1 MNTLLQEL
9 EKQYKELGDEI
20 KRLKSQEKQ
29 KKKWTP
35 KDGDT
40 YYYLRSDGTVAFAT
54 FYSNNKLSIG
64 RRNIGNVFQKAQD
77 ALYASKKLYVE
88 HQLKQASSPFDP
100 NKPNWHLTYD
110 VGEDKV
116 IAFNDWSYETGNLHF
131 DNQSIALHVI
141 DMVGEDMIKKYYFSI
156 DC

>member
-1 MNTLLQEL
+1 MNELQEL

-40 YYYLRSDGTVAFAT
+40 YYYLRSDGTVASAT
-54 FYSNNKLSIG
+54 FYLNNKLSIG

-88 HQLKQASSPFDP
+88 HQLRQDSSPFDP
-100 NKPNWHLTYD
+100 HKSNWHLAYD
-110 VGEDKV
+110 AVEDKV

-156 DC
+156 DG

>member
-1 MNTLLQEL
+1 MNELQKL
-9 EKQYKELGDEI
+9 EKQYKELGDKI
-20 KRLKSQEKQ
+20 KQLKSKEKQ
-29 KKKWTP
+29 NQKWTP

-64 RRNIGNVFQKAQD
+64 RCNIGNVFQKAQD
-77 ALYASKKLYVE
+77 ALHASKKLYVE
-88 HQLKQASSPFDP
+88 HQLRQASSPFDP
-100 NKPNWHLTYD
+100 NKANWHLTYVVD
-110 VGEDKV
+110 EDIV
-116 IAFNDWSYETGNLHF
+116 ITCNDWSYETGNLHF

-156 DC
+156 DG

>member
-1 MNTLLQEL
+1 MNELQKL
-9 EKQYKELGDEI
+9 EKQYKELGDKI
-20 KRLKSQEKQ
+20 KQLKSQEKQ

-40 YYYLRSDGTVAFAT
+40 YYYLRSDGTVASAT
-54 FYSNNKLSIG
+54 FYLNNKLSIG

-88 HQLKQASSPFDP
+88 HQLRQDSSPFDP
-100 NKPNWHLTYD
+100 HKSNWHLAYD
-110 VGEDKV
+110 AVEDKV

-156 DC
+156 DG